1 MHYKSKGKT
10 CECSSTKSKPERQVT
25 PKPEAEVSKSPQE
38 TGTKLGL
45 GGWLTSAAGHVI
57 KGKAVLARK
66 FARATYHSLIAR
78 GTK

>member
-10 CECSSTKSKPERQVT
+10 CECSSTKPKSERQVI
-25 PKPEAEVSKSPQE
+25 SKSEAQVSNPQE